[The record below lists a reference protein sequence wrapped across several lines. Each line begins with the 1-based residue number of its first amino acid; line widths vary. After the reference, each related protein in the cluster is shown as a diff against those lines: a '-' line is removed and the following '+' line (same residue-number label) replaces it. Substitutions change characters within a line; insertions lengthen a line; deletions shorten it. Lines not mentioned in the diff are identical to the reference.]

1 MYSYLNLTLRD
12 NMATLRDNMATLMVK
27 TMPKLA
33 MGVVQ
38 TSPEGQVGCPEGTWL
53 KPGLTSGLN
62 QV

>member
-38 TSPEGQVGCPEGTWL
+38 TSPEGQVGCPEG
-53 KPGLTSGLN
+53 
-62 QV
+62 